1 MLSDGRIT
9 DRAAWGFVRCGK
21 STIIITSIENMGV
34 IMETSTI
41 VSIVIG
47 IATLT
52 LTMIINYFA
61 FTVKISQRVTK
72 LETSYE
78 VFWKVL
84 DPHLA
89 QIIHSPVHT
98 RRDKLVEKLVN
109 NRQHLDR
116 KEAKELG
123 VILEGC
129 LADCTQNQK
138 LAAALLLARLAA
150 ITLEMKK

>member
-1 MLSDGRIT
+1 
-9 DRAAWGFVRCGK
+9 
-21 STIIITSIENMGV
+21 
-34 IMETSTI
+34 METSTI

-89 QIIHSPVHT
+89 NIIHSPVHT
-98 RRDKLVEKLVN
+98 KRDALVEKLVT
-109 NRQHLDR
+109 RQSLNG
-116 KEAKELG
+116 KEVKELSG
-123 VILEGC
+123 LLKECFNGC
-129 LADCTQNQK
+129 NQGQK
-138 LAAALLLARLAA
+138 LAAALLLARLTA